1 MVTLPNLAAG
11 AEALSL
17 RTALLPLSAVLIV
30 AFCMLCVV
38 FPGGLA
44 LHRRRRKPDVPFA
57 TSSSVFDAVL
67 GSMNERRP

>member
-1 MVTLPNLAAG
+1 MLPNLAAG
-11 AEALSL
+11 TEALP
-17 RTALLPLSAVLIV
+17 TTPLVTLSVVLV
-30 AFCMLCVV
+30 FAFCMLCVV

-67 GSMNERRP
+67 GSMSERRP